1 MCYFAE
7 ENERSKTNPLT
18 QHSTDQNYPLNS
30 SGTGRNLAYR
40 DFFSSCR
47 RPRSMYY
54 YPCMD
59 SRLSPQKGILF
70 KVSFTSQ
77 SPKETCAE
85 SLGAINVRILIY
97 RPWPISETFGSTVR
111 FWSLINIFFRF
122 CWKSPGSLG
131 IIFVAFSITYQADAL
146 CTGAF
151 THDEQ

>member
-1 MCYFAE
+1 MREAKQIPWHSIPVTKISRWIPVAQE
-7 ENERSKTNPLT
+7 ETSP
-18 QHSTDQNYPLNS
+18 
-30 SGTGRNLAYR
+30 AYW
-40 DFFSSCR
+40 DFFPPAEGHAQCITILA
-47 RPRSMYY
+47 
-54 YPCMD
+54 MD
-59 SRLSPQKGILF
+59 SRLSAQKGILF

-131 IIFVAFSITYQADAL
+131 ITFVAFSITYQADAL